1 MKHGDISNHVPP
13 TIIIRVEET
22 LLKLKQKKILGV
34 PIKNNYEPVENT
46 VSLIIRLS
54 MKTDYRVKL
63 VCEAQNFNL
72 FNKILNELNLPF
84 THLSSYSEQTIVN
97 FLNNGIYYCY
107 IDDDLDRIGRVN
119 HKSSYT
125 VAEFTNLV
133 L

>member
-1 MKHGDISNHVPP
+1 MRNGDISNHVPP

-22 LLKLKQKKILGV
+22 LLKLKQKKVLGV
-34 PIKNNYEPVENT
+34 PVKTTYESVENT
-46 VSLIIRLS
+46 VALIIRLS
-54 MKTDYRVKL
+54 MKTDYKVKL
-63 VCEAQNFNL
+63 VCEARNFKL
-72 FNKILNELNLPF
+72 FDKILNDLDLPF
-84 THLSSYSEQTIVN
+84 TPLRFHSEQTITN

-119 HKSSYT
+119 HKSCYT